1 MSLNKPY
8 DADYGLIGMLAREL
22 ACDLNAAAGTEKSLY
37 TVPAGTILMV
47 DHVLMHT
54 FSADTLAAVV
64 TFGHTGGS
72 CDEFLGDQTLT
83 GITAAY
89 AAQALKFEIVPNA
102 TPVVRVPFTAAE
114 VFAMEITTAAG
125 GACTCTVEVWG
136 HLVDA

>member
-1 MSLNKPY
+1 MSLNKPNQLPY
-8 DADYGLIGMLAREL
+8 SAISMLAREL
-22 ACDLNAAAGTEKSLY
+22 ACNLNAAADTEKSLF

-64 TFGHTGGS
+64 TFGHTGGT

-83 GITAAY
+83 GITAAF

-125 GACTCTVEVWG
+125 SACTCTVEVWG
-136 HLVDA
+136 HLIDA